1 MQVTEV
7 SSEGLKRDFKVVIG
21 AKEIGEKVE
30 ARLRELSGKV
40 KVPGFRPGKAPIKL
54 LKQRFGPS
62 VMGEVLERAVTDS
75 SAQALN
81 ERGLRPAV
89 QPKIEIVS
97 FDDGQDLEYSMAI
110 ELLPEIEP
118 MDFSKI
124 ELERVKVMV
133 PDEEVG
139 AAIDRLAQSRKE
151 SKPLETPRKSES
163 GDILVIDF
171 KGTVHGEALPGM
183 AADDHHLELGS
194 NSFIAGFEDQLIG
207 VEVGETREVTVT
219 FPEAYGN
226 EKLAGQP
233 AVFQCTV
240 KEIREA
246 VPVAVDDEMA
256 KSMGAESLED
266 LRDKV
271 KERLGADYDGLS
283 RMRMKRKI
291 LDKLADAHD
300 FGVPESMVELEF
312 EAIWQQVEADRQRGN
327 VDPDDEGKED
337 DDVQAE
343 YREIAERR
351 VRLGLLLSEVGRL
364 NQIDVTQEE
373 VNQALFREAQ
383 RHPGQEQ
390 QVLEFYRANPEA
402 MAQLRAPLFED
413 KVVDFIVDLAQ
424 VTERELSPDQ
434 LREEE
439 EKEAAEA
446 ETPKTP
452 AKKTAKKP
460 AKKAAK
466 KAAGGDAAK
475 ADEAEAGEAAAEA
488 GAADKD
494 GS

>member
-139 AAIDRLAQSRKE
+139 AAIDRLAEARKE

-207 VEVGETREVTVT
+207 VEVGETREVNVT

-246 VPVAVDDEMA
+246 VPAAVDDEMA

-291 LDKLADAHD
+291 LDKLADTHD

-337 DDVQAE
+337 DDVKAE

-364 NQIDVTQEE
+364 NQIDVTQDE

-383 RHPGQEQ
+383 RRPGQEQ

-446 ETPKTP
+446 ETL
-452 AKKTAKKP
+452 KKP
-460 AKKAAK
+460 AKKSAK
-466 KAAGGDAAK
+466 KAAGGDAEEAETGE
-475 ADEAEAGEAAAEA
+475 APAEAGV
-488 GAADKD
+488 ADKD

>member
-30 ARLRELSGKV
+30 ARLRELSVKV

-139 AAIDRLAQSRKE
+139 AAIDRLAEARKE

-207 VEVGETREVTVT
+207 VEVGETREVKVT

-337 DDVQAE
+337 DDVKAE

-364 NQIDVTQEE
+364 NQIDVTQDE

-446 ETPKTP
+446 ETPKKP
-452 AKKTAKKP
+452 AKKS

-466 KAAGGDAAK
+466 KAAGADAAQ
-475 ADEAEAGEAAAEA
+475 AEETEAGEAAAEA